1 MAGHLQ
7 HVDQRAFADVEPEN
21 IGQKHCQTL
30 E

>member
-1 MAGHLQ
+1 MAGRLQ

-21 IGQKHCQTL
+21 IGQKLRQPL